1 MNDKGFDPAY
11 DDNKKVDSIYFGN
24 RNMGYGNYYRKCE
37 VIFEP
42 KETFLSEKNSESKN
56 EPTDF
61 KINDIIILHESPG
74 GQQKIHCW
82 LIESNDNKAM
92 QAIHISRRTKKGVYG
107 SQEVTLLP
115 SEALKLKKFLD
126 TIIHNN
132 SISDYR
138 FNVDIDSLNEDNV
151 TLISNDEFLKIIQKN
166 ISSTDDFYNLL
177 SLQKMRI
184 AVKELENIIN
194 GNYKNEVE
202 IQKFLKKNIWM
213 FGNNYSQIVED
224 GKINAKNIMDIV
236 PENIESFIDIIEV
249 KLPNEELFRLDQS
262 HNNYYAS
269 SKLTKAIA
277 QTQNYIFELEQKS
290 VDFEYQNKN
299 NCKIIKPRGIVLI
312 GSKEQLNENEQRYL
326 RVMNSSY
333 HNIQVMTYQQLLQ
346 QANNSLSFF
355 DNKE

>member
-1 MNDKGFDPAY
+1 MNIKGFDPDY
-11 DDNKKVDSIYFGN
+11 DDNKKIDTIYFGKKN
-24 RNMGYGNYYRKCE
+24 RGAINDYRKCE

-42 KETFLSEKNSESKN
+42 DITFLTDKNSDSKESGV
-56 EPTDF
+56 EF
-61 KINDIIILHESPG
+61 KIMDTITLHKSAG
-74 GQQKIHCW
+74 GQQKIQCW
-82 LIESNDNKAM
+82 LIESNDRHII

-115 SEALKLKKFLD
+115 REALKLKEYID
-126 TIIHNN
+126 TIFHNSN
-132 SISDYR
+132 ISNYR
-138 FNVDIDSLNEDNV
+138 FNVDINELNKKTVD
-151 TLISNDEFLKIIQKN
+151 LISNEEFLKIIQQN
-166 ISSTDDFYNLL
+166 INSTDDFYNLI
-177 SLQKMRI
+177 SIQKMRI
-184 AVKELENIIN
+184 AVNELQEIIN
-194 GNYKNEVE
+194 GNYRNEVE
-202 IQKFLKKNIWM
+202 IQKFLKNNIWM

-236 PENIESFIDIIEV
+236 PENIESFVDIIEV
-249 KLPNEELFRLDQS
+249 KLPNEELFRYDQN

-312 GSKEQLNENEQRYL
+312 GSKKSLSEEEQQYL
-326 RVMNSSY
+326 RIMNSSF

-346 QANNSLSFF
+346 QANNSLGFF
-355 DNKE
+355 NKN